1 MPSTAKQNIGEY
13 PLPLL
18 DASTQAILQESEMR
32 FRKLFEEIPNIP
44 VQGYDADRRVIFWNQ
59 ASESIYGYTAAE
71 AMNQRIEDLIIP
83 PEMRQPIV
91 DAVNAWIA
99 GGPPIPPAE
108 LELLD
113 RDGNRVPVFSSH
125 VVLKNTYGQP
135 EMYCVDLDL
144 RDRKRADQ
152 ALRDSEAKYRSI
164 FENISQ
170 GLFQV
175 DSTGRYISANPF
187 LIDLL
192 GYESEAVLIT
202 HLTQP
207 EQQLYVDSIRY
218 QLLQQQLKNRGEV
231 QGFESQI
238 YRQDGSKIWICETRT
253 SVRNPQGGFLYY
265 EGRLEDITLRRQAEM
280 QLRHDA
286 IHDALT
292 GLHNRTYI
300 AQQLERLLES
310 QCHSQLGMWA
320 LLLIDLDR
328 FKVIN
333 DSLGHAVGDEI
344 LQALAQ
350 RFRETVRS
358 QDVLA
363 RFGGDE
369 FVILLQCLKSPQE
382 AFCVAAR
389 CLDALRRPLTVP
401 SGVFS
406 VEASMGIALSSLPY
420 DSADSVFRNAD
431 IAMYRAKAEG
441 GGHPVLFESDMHP
454 QALARLELEQELKQ
468 ALAHETL
475 QLFYQP
481 IIDLRTENL
490 VGFEALLRWNH
501 PERGW
506 ISPVEFIPIAEETGL
521 IHPLSW
527 WVFRKAAQQ
536 LKAWQRAFPQAH
548 DLTMNVNLSVVQL
561 KQADL
566 VEQLAHLLQ
575 DCQLPG
581 DRLKLEVTEA
591 NFFEASES
599 TMQIFH
605 DLKELGLGLCIDDFG
620 TGYSSLSRLHQL
632 PLDVLKID
640 RAFVDGLDL
649 DPRKQAIAHSII
661 LLAHGLGASVVAEGI
676 ETESQLRIL
685 RQLGCECGQ
694 GYWFSRPVAAEEA
707 MTWIGRLARGPE
719 RLKSPAKET
728 TEGILASDSKS

>member
-1 MPSTAKQNIGEY
+1 MPSIEKQSIDEY
-13 PLPLL
+13 SLPII
-18 DASTQAILQESEMR
+18 DASTQAILQESERR
-32 FRKLFEEIPNIP
+32 FRRLFEEIPNIP
-44 VQGYDADRRVIFWNQ
+44 VQGYNADRRVIFWNQ
-59 ASESIYGYTAAE
+59 ASENVYGYTTAE

-83 PEMRQPIV
+83 AEMRQPVV
-91 DAVNAWIA
+91 DAVDAWIA
-99 GGPPIPPAE
+99 GGPPILPAE
-108 LELLD
+108 LELLH
-113 RDGNRVPVFSSH
+113 RDGSRVPVFSSH
-125 VVLKNTYGQP
+125 VVLNNTHGQP

-144 RDRKRADQ
+144 RDRKRSEQ

-187 LIDLL
+187 LINLL
-192 GYESEAVLIT
+192 GYESEAALIT

-207 EQQLYVDSIRY
+207 EQQLYVDSTRY
-218 QLLQQQLKNRGEV
+218 QTLQQQLKNRGEV
-231 QGFESQI
+231 QGFESQV
-238 YRQDGSKIWICETRT
+238 YRQNGSKIWISETRS
-253 SVRNPQGGFLYY
+253 SVRDPQGKLLYH
-265 EGRLEDITLRRQAEM
+265 EGRLEDITLRRQAEL

-292 GLHNRTYI
+292 GLHNRAYT
-300 AQQLERLLES
+300 AQQLDRLLES
-310 QCHSQLGMWA
+310 QRHGQPGMWA

-333 DSLGHAVGDEI
+333 DSLGHAVGDKI

-358 QDVLA
+358 QDILA

-369 FVILLQCLKSPQE
+369 FVILLQGLKSPQE
-382 AFCVAAR
+382 AFCVATR
-389 CLDALRRPLTVP
+389 CMEALRQPLSLS

-406 VEASMGIALSSLPY
+406 VEASMGIALISLPY
-420 DSADSVFRNAD
+420 DNADSVFRNAD

-468 ALAHETL
+468 ALDQETL

-506 ISPVEFIPIAEETGL
+506 ISPAEFIPIAEETGL

-536 LKAWQRAFPQAH
+536 LKAWQMEFPQAH
-548 DLTMNVNLSVVQL
+548 DLTVNVNLSVVQL
-561 KQADL
+561 KQTDL
-566 VEQLAHLLQ
+566 VEQLAQLLQ

-605 DLKELGLGLCIDDFG
+605 DLKDLELGLCIDDFG

-707 MTWIGRLARGPE
+707 MTWIRVADDHEPQT
-719 RLKSPAKET
+719 LKIPAK
-728 TEGILASDSKS
+728 